1 LYYGSDRASRA
12 GPRCPIT
19 PTSDFIW
26 GATSADNL
34 PPEKLSEVAFV
45 GRSNAG
51 KSSAI
56 NAITHRKG
64 LAKTSKRPGAT
75 RLINFFELEPGR
87 RLVDLP
93 GYGYA
98 AVAGEMRRHW
108 GVLIDAYFGS
118 RQSLRGVI
126 VVMDPRHPLKE
137 HDVAMLELASA
148 QSCRSMCCS
157 RRPTSWVAARPRAR
171 LRWCVARS
179 DRGRPSRRFRRCPGR
194 GSRRRAECLPVGC
207 QAHRRG
213 PKETPVGPAEPAGK
227 TKPGVG

>member
-1 LYYGSDRASRA
+1 MSDYPNVR
-12 GPRCPIT
+12 
-19 PTSDFIW
+19 FI
-26 GATSADNL
+26 TSANRREQFVADAGD
-34 PPEKLSEVAFV
+34 EVAV
-45 GRSNAG
+45 AGRSNAG

-126 VVMDPRHPLKE
+126 VVMDIRHPLME
-137 HDVAMLELASA
+137 HDVAMLELA
-148 QSCRSMCCS
+148 
-157 RRPTSWVAARPRAR
+157 RAR
-171 LRWCVARS
+171 SVPVHVLLTKA
-179 DRGRPSRRFRRCPGR
+179 DKLGR
-194 GSRRRAECLPVGC
+194 GATSGAVALVCRTLGSGATVQAFSAMSGAGLAEARGVLARWLSGRT
-207 QAHRRG
+207 ARG
-213 PKETPVGPAEPAGK
+213 PQKETPVGPAEPTGED
-227 TKPGVG
+227 

>member
-1 LYYGSDRASRA
+1 LYTTGPTEHPAPGRDVRLPQRPIHHERKSPRAVRR
-12 GPRCPIT
+12 RC
-19 PTSDFIW
+19 
-26 GATSADNL
+26 
-34 PPEKLSEVAFV
+34 
-45 GRSNAG
+45 GRRGGRGRPLECG

-126 VVMDPRHPLKE
+126 VVMDIRHPLKE

-148 QSCRSMCCS
+148 RSVPVHVLLTKADKLG
-157 RRPTSWVAARPRAR
+157 RRRD
-171 LRWCVARS
+171 L
-179 DRGRPSRRFRRCPGR
+179 GR
-194 GSRRRAECLPVGC
+194 GCAGASLARIGC
-207 QAHRRG
+207 DRPGVFGDVRGGARGGPRSACRLAVRAHRTG
-213 PKETPVGPAEPAGK
+213 AAKKETPVGPAEPTGED
-227 TKPGVG
+227 